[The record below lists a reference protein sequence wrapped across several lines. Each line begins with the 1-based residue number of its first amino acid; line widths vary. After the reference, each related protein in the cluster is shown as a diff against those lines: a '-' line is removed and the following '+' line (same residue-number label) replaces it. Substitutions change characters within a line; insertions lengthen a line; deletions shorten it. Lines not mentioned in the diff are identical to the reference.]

1 MNERFA
7 SDLLFILV
15 AMLVAAVLGSIIGYV
30 RGKRIHLKRA
40 ALENEIEELKNKLKM
55 CNQEKEKL
63 LPLFD
68 AVEAEKSFMKKIP
81 QNDLTIVEGIG
92 DKIET
97 LLKKRGI
104 DTWFK
109 LAHTPEET
117 ITNILLED
125 GGSSYAVHDPKTWPT
140 QALLAYQGRWGQ
152 LKHYQD
158 LLLGGK

>member
-15 AMLVAAVLGSIIGYV
+15 AMLVAAVLGSIIGYL
-30 RGKRIHLKRA
+30 RGKRIHLRHA
-40 ALENEIEELKNKLKM
+40 ALENEIEELKNKLEM

-63 LPLFD
+63 LPLYD
-68 AVEAEKSFMKKIP
+68 AVEAEQYFMKKVP
-81 QNDLTIVEGIG
+81 QNDLTMVEGIG

-97 LLKKRGI
+97 MLKNRGI

-109 LAHTPEET
+109 LAHTSDET
-117 ITNILLED
+117 IKNILSED
-125 GGSSYAVHDPKTWPT
+125 GGTSYAMHDPKTWPT

-152 LKHYQD
+152 LKHYQH
-158 LLLGGK
+158 LLIGGK